1 MSESTHH
8 APGMALRNAL
18 GWVRI
23 GSKQTLAVFRTLGKV
38 LRQRRG
44 IVLRHWEHAAWLG
57 MPIVAAAGFSVGVV
71 TWFQIREILRTYGAE
86 GNLPSLVAAA
96 IVIQTG
102 PILTGLICAARLG
115 ASTAAELS
123 TMSLTEEV
131 DALSAMG
138 VNVTETLLTPRFVAM
153 ALALPVLTIV
163 MDISSIAGAMTAEYA
178 WGDMG
183 VEAFLDRSLDLLTL
197 GRVLPATLKTAVFG
211 GLMALIAGCAG
222 LNCPREAEAVGQ
234 AALKGVVGSICA
246 VLAADMVMVPTIQWA
261 TRTLFTMY

>member
-1 MSESTHH
+1 MSESTHRE
-8 APGMALRNAL
+8 PGISLRNWWEWIHA
-18 GWVRI
+18 I
-23 GSKQTLAVFRTLGKV
+23 SKLTIAVFRTLGNV
-38 LRQRRG
+38 LRHRRG
-44 IVLRHWEHAAWLG
+44 IILRHWENSAWMG

-71 TWFQIREILRTYGAE
+71 TWFQIREILLTYGAE

-96 IVIQTG
+96 IAIQTG

-123 TMSLTEEV
+123 SMNLTEEV
-131 DALSAMG
+131 DALASMG

-153 ALALPVLTIV
+153 ALAMPILTVV
-163 MDISSIAGAMTAEYA
+163 MDISSIAGAMTTESI

-183 VEAFLDRSLDLLTL
+183 IEAFLDRSLDLLTL

-211 GLMALIAGCAG
+211 GLTALIAGSAG
-222 LNCPREAEAVGQ
+222 LNCPREAEAVGK

-246 VLAADMVMVPTIQWA
+246 VLTADMIMVPAIQWT
-261 TRTLFTMY
+261 TRSLLAMS

>member
-1 MSESTHH
+1 MSGPTRSPVTNSLLK
-8 APGMALRNAL
+8 LRDRAID
-18 GWVRI
+18 GTKR
-23 GSKQTLAVFRTLGKV
+23 TLAVFRTIGNV
-38 LRQRRG
+38 LKNRRG
-44 IVLRHWEHAAWLG
+44 IVLRHWETSAWLG
-57 MPIVAAAGFSVGVV
+57 MPIVAAAGFSVGLV
-71 TWFQIREILRTYGAE
+71 TWFQLREILLTYGAE
-86 GNLPSLVAAA
+86 GTLPSLVTAA

-123 TMSLTEEV
+123 TMNLTEEV
-131 DALSAMG
+131 DALAAMG

-153 ALALPVLTIV
+153 VLALPVLTIV
-163 MDISSIAGAMTAEYA
+163 MDLSSVAGALAAETI

-183 VEAFLDRSLDLLTL
+183 VPAFLDRALDLLTL

-211 GLMALIAGCAG
+211 GLTALIAGNAG

-246 VLAADMVMVPTIQWA
+246 VLAADMVMVPWIQWA
-261 TRTLFTMY
+261 SRTLAVWN